1 MRPNI
6 VLGITGGIAAY
17 KMAHVASSLTKSGY
31 NVDVIMTDSARE
43 FISPLTF
50 QSLTHNQV
58 ESEMFTPP
66 VNRDVK
72 HISIADRADL
82 FLIGPA
88 TGNFI
93 AKLASGIGDDLLS
106 TILMA
111 TRADV
116 MIAPAMNVNMYNNPI
131 VQENLQILKDKGF
144 IVLEPDSGYLA
155 CGYEGGGRLPEPDVL
170 VTAVKDLLTPKDLS
184 GQKLLVTAGPTQEM
198 IDPVRYLSNR
208 STGRMGYAIAERASN
223 RGAEVVLISGP
234 TALNSPEGVQLVDVQ
249 SAQEMAEAAVEYFPE
264 VHAGIMAAAVSD
276 YRPVKQANQK
286 LKKSEK
292 ANNLSIELSRT
303 PDIINELN
311 KIKGSQKLIGFAAE
325 SEKLRANAKR
335 KLVEKELD
343 LIVAN
348 NIADEKIGFASRNNM
363 VLILSK
369 DFEYQVSIRDKKEVA
384 DIILDELKSIL

>member
-6 VLGITGGIAAY
+6 ILGITGGIAAY

-31 NVDVIMTDSARE
+31 NVDVIMTESAKE

-72 HISIADRADL
+72 HISLADRADL

-116 MIAPAMNVNMYNNPI
+116 MIAPAMNVNMYNNDT
-131 VQENLQILKDKGF
+131 VQENLERLKDKGF
-144 IVLEPDSGYLA
+144 IVLEPDTGYLA

-170 VTAVKDLLTPKDLS
+170 VAAVKDMLTPKDLL
-184 GQKLLVTAGPTQEM
+184 GQKFLVTAGPTQEM
-198 IDPVRYLSNR
+198 IDPVRFLSNR
-208 STGRMGYAIAERASN
+208 SSGRMGYAISERAKN
-223 RGAEVVLISGP
+223 RGAEVLLISGP
-234 TALNSPEGVQLVDVQ
+234 TDLNPPEGVQVINVQ

-276 YRPVKQANQK
+276 YRPVRKSRQK
-286 LKKSEK
+286 LKKSDKTEK
-292 ANNLSIELSRT
+292 LTIELDRT

-311 KIKGSQKLIGFAAE
+311 KIKGSQKLVGFAAE
-325 SEKLRANAKR
+325 SENLKNNARR
-335 KLVEKELD
+335 KLYEKELD
-343 LIVAN
+343 LIAAN
-348 NIADEKIGFASRNNM
+348 NIADENIGFASNNNR
-363 VLILSK
+363 VLILSEE
-369 DFEYQVSIRDKKEVA
+369 FEYQVSIRDKKEVA
-384 DIILDELKSIL
+384 DIILDELKSII

>member
-131 VQENLQILKDKGF
+131 VQENIQTLQDKGF

-234 TALNSPEGVQLVDVQ
+234 TDLNSPEGVQLVDVQ

-348 NIADEKIGFASRNNM
+348 NIANEKIGFASRNNM

>member
-111 TRADV
+111 TRAEV

-131 VQENLQILKDKGF
+131 VQENIQTLQDKGF

-184 GQKLLVTAGPTQEM
+184 GQKLLVTAGPTQEI
-198 IDPVRYLSNR
+198 IDPVRFLSNR

-234 TALNSPEGVQLVDVQ
+234 TDLNSPEGVQLVDVQ

>member
-6 VLGITGGIAAY
+6 ILGITGGIAAY
-17 KMAHVASSLTKSGY
+17 KMAHVASSLTKEGY
-31 NVDVIMTDSARE
+31 NVDVIMTESAKE

-50 QSLTHNQV
+50 QSLTHNTV

-72 HISIADRADL
+72 HISLADRADL

-93 AKLASGIGDDLLS
+93 AKLAGGIGDDLLS

-131 VQENLQILKDKGF
+131 VQKNLQILQEKGF
-144 IVLEPDSGYLA
+144 VVLEPDSGYLA
-155 CGYEGGGRLPEPDVL
+155 CGYEGGGRLPEPDAL
-170 VTAVKDLLTPKDLS
+170 VAAVKDMLTPKDLS
-184 GQKLLVTAGPTQEM
+184 GKKILITAGPTQET
-198 IDPVRYLSNR
+198 IDPVRFLSNR
-208 STGRMGYAIAERASN
+208 STGRMGYAIAERARN

-234 TALNSPEGVQLVDVQ
+234 TELNPPDGVELFNVQ
-249 SAQEMAEAAVEYFPE
+249 SARQMAEAAVEYSPE

-276 YRPVKQANQK
+276 YRPVKRSKQK
-286 LKKSEK
+286 LKKSESDDR
-292 ANNLSIELSRT
+292 LSIELKRT

-311 KIKGSQKLIGFAAE
+311 KIKGSQKLVGFAAE
-325 SEKLRANAKR
+325 SEALRDNAKR
-335 KLVEKELD
+335 KLVEKKLD

-348 NIADEKIGFASRNNM
+348 NIADERIGFASNNNM
-363 VLILSK
+363 VFILS
-369 DFEYQVSIRDKKEVA
+369 DQSEYKVSIRDKKEVA

>member
-6 VLGITGGIAAY
+6 ILGITGGIAAY
-17 KMAHVASSLTKSGY
+17 KMAHVASSLTKKGY
-31 NVDVIMTDSARE
+31 NVDVIMTESAKE

-50 QSLTHNQV
+50 QSLTHNLV

-72 HISIADRADL
+72 HISLADRADL

-116 MIAPAMNVNMYNNPI
+116 MIAPAMNVNMYNNSV
-131 VQENLQILKDKGF
+131 VQENIEILKNKGF
-144 IVLEPDSGYLA
+144 IVLEPDTGYLA

-170 VTAVKDLLTPKDLS
+170 VAAVKDMLTPKDLS
-184 GQKLLVTAGPTQEM
+184 GKKVLVTAGPTQEM
-198 IDPVRYLSNR
+198 IDPVRFLSNR
-208 STGRMGYAIAERASN
+208 STGRMGYAIAERARN

-234 TALNSPEGVQLVDVQ
+234 TELNPPEGVQMVNVQ

-276 YRPVKQANQK
+276 YRPVKRADQK
-286 LKKSEK
+286 LKKSDK
-292 ANNLSIELSRT
+292 AENLTIELSRT

-311 KIKGSQKLIGFAAE
+311 KIKGSQKLVGFAAE
-325 SEKLRANAKR
+325 SEELKKNAER
-335 KLVEKELD
+335 KLVEKGLD

-348 NIADEKIGFASRNNM
+348 NIADARIGFASNNNM
-363 VLILSK
+363 VLILSEQ
-369 DFEYQVSIRDKKEVA
+369 FEYQVSIRDKKEVA

>member
-6 VLGITGGIAAY
+6 ILGVTGGIAAY
-17 KMAHVASSLTKSGY
+17 KMAHVASGLTKEGY
-31 NVDVIMTDSARE
+31 NVDVIMTESAKE

-50 QSLTHNQV
+50 QSLTHNPV

-72 HISIADRADL
+72 HISLADRADL

-131 VQENLQILKDKGF
+131 VQKNLEILKEKGF

-170 VTAVKDLLTPKDLS
+170 VAAIKDMLTPKDLS
-184 GQKLLVTAGPTQEM
+184 GKKLLITAGPTRET
-198 IDPVRYLSNR
+198 IDPVRFLSNR
-208 STGRMGYAIAERASN
+208 STGRMGYAIAERGNA
-223 RGAEVVLISGP
+223 RGAETVLISGP
-234 TALNSPEGVQLVDVQ
+234 TELDPPEGVQLIDVK

-276 YRPVKQANQK
+276 YRPIEISEQK
-286 LKKSEK
+286 LKKSE
-292 ANNLSIELSRT
+292 NDENLMIELART

-311 KIKGSQKLIGFAAE
+311 KIKGSQKLVGFAAE
-325 SEKLRANAKR
+325 SEALKVNARR
-335 KLVEKELD
+335 KLLEKSLD
-343 LIVAN
+343 LIIAN
-348 NIADEKIGFASRNNM
+348 NIADENVGFASRNNR
-363 VLILSK
+363 VLILNEE
-369 DFEYQVSIRDKKEVA
+369 FEYQVAIRDKKEIA

>member
-6 VLGITGGIAAY
+6 ILGITGGIAAY
-17 KMAHVASSLTKSGY
+17 KMAHVASSLTKKGY
-31 NVDVIMTDSARE
+31 NVDVIMTESAKE

-50 QSLTHNQV
+50 QSLTHNLV

-72 HISIADRADL
+72 HISLADRADL

-116 MIAPAMNVNMYNNPI
+116 MIAPAMNVNMYNNSV
-131 VQENLQILKDKGF
+131 VQENIEILKNKGF
-144 IVLEPDSGYLA
+144 IVLEPDTGYLA

-170 VTAVKDLLTPKDLS
+170 VAAVKDMLTPKDLS
-184 GQKLLVTAGPTQEM
+184 GKKLLVTAGPTQEM
-198 IDPVRYLSNR
+198 IDPVRFLSNR
-208 STGRMGYAIAERASN
+208 STGRMGYAIAERARN

-234 TALNSPEGVQLVDVQ
+234 TELNPPEGVQMVNVQ

-276 YRPVKQANQK
+276 YRPVKRADQK
-286 LKKSEK
+286 LKKSDK
-292 ANNLSIELSRT
+292 AENLTIELSRT

-311 KIKGSQKLIGFAAE
+311 KIKGSQKLVGFAAE
-325 SEKLRANAKR
+325 SEELKKNAER
-335 KLVEKELD
+335 KLVEKGLD

-348 NIADEKIGFASRNNM
+348 NIADARIGFASNNNM
-363 VLILSK
+363 VLILSEQ
-369 DFEYQVSIRDKKEVA
+369 FEYQVSIRDKKEVA

>member
-6 VLGITGGIAAY
+6 ILGVTGGIAAY
-17 KMAHVASSLTKSGY
+17 KMAHVASGLTKEGY
-31 NVDVIMTDSARE
+31 NVDVIMTESAKE

-50 QSLTHNQV
+50 QSLTHNPV

-72 HISIADRADL
+72 HISLADRADL

-131 VQENLQILKDKGF
+131 VQKNLEILKEKGF

-170 VTAVKDLLTPKDLS
+170 VAAIKDMLTPKDLS
-184 GQKLLVTAGPTQEM
+184 GKKLLITAGPTRET
-198 IDPVRYLSNR
+198 IDPVRFLSNR
-208 STGRMGYAIAERASN
+208 STGRMGYAIAERGNA
-223 RGAEVVLISGP
+223 RGAETVLISGP
-234 TALNSPEGVQLVDVQ
+234 TELDPPEGVQLIDVK

-276 YRPVKQANQK
+276 YRPVKSSEQK
-286 LKKSEK
+286 LKKSE
-292 ANNLSIELSRT
+292 ADDNLTIELTRT

-311 KIKGSQKLIGFAAE
+311 KIKGSQKLVGFAAE
-325 SEKLRANAKR
+325 SEELRENAKR
-335 KLVEKELD
+335 KLVEKNLD
-343 LIVAN
+343 LMAAN
-348 NIADEKIGFASRNNM
+348 NIADERIGFASRNNS
-363 VLILSK
+363 VLILNGK
-369 DFEYQVSIRDKKEVA
+369 DEYQVAIRDKKEIA

>member
-6 VLGITGGIAAY
+6 ILGITGGIAAY

-31 NVDVIMTDSARE
+31 NVDVIMTESAKE

-72 HISIADRADL
+72 HISLADRADL

-116 MIAPAMNVNMYNNPI
+116 MIAPAMNVNMYNNDT
-131 VQENLQILKDKGF
+131 VQENLERLKDKGF
-144 IVLEPDSGYLA
+144 IVLEPDTGYLA

-170 VTAVKDLLTPKDLS
+170 VAAVKDMLTPKDLL

-198 IDPVRYLSNR
+198 IDPVRFLSNR
-208 STGRMGYAIAERASN
+208 SSGRMGYAIAERAKN
-223 RGAEVVLISGP
+223 RGAEVLLISGP
-234 TALNSPEGVQLVDVQ
+234 TDLNPPEGVQVINVQ

-276 YRPVKQANQK
+276 YRPVRKSRQK
-286 LKKSEK
+286 LKKSDKTEK
-292 ANNLSIELSRT
+292 LTIELDRT

-311 KIKGSQKLIGFAAE
+311 KIKGSQKLVGFAAE
-325 SEKLRANAKR
+325 SENLKNNARR
-335 KLVEKELD
+335 KLYEKELD
-343 LIVAN
+343 LIAAN
-348 NIADEKIGFASRNNM
+348 NIADENIGFASNNNR
-363 VLILSK
+363 VLILSEE
-369 DFEYQVSIRDKKEVA
+369 FEYQVSIRDKKEVA

>member
-6 VLGITGGIAAY
+6 ILGITGGIAAY
-17 KMAHVASSLTKSGY
+17 KMAHVASSLTKDDY
-31 NVDVIMTDSARE
+31 NVDVIMTESAKE

-50 QSLTHNQV
+50 QSLTHNSV

-66 VNRDVK
+66 ANRDVK
-72 HISIADRADL
+72 HIALADRADL
-82 FLIGPA
+82 LLIGPA

-116 MIAPAMNVNMYNNPI
+116 MIAPAMNVNMYNNPV
-131 VQENLQILKDKGF
+131 VQENLEILKDKGF
-144 IVLEPDSGYLA
+144 IVLEPDTGYLA

-170 VTAVKDLLTPKDLS
+170 VAAVKNMLTPKDLS
-184 GQKLLVTAGPTQEM
+184 AQKLLVTAGPTQEM
-198 IDPVRYLSNR
+198 IDPVRFLSNR
-208 STGRMGYAIAERASN
+208 STGKMGYAIAERARN

-234 TALNSPEGVQLVDVQ
+234 TDLNPPEGVQLINVQ
-249 SAQEMAEAAVEYFPE
+249 SAQEMAEAAIDYFPE

-276 YRPVKQANQK
+276 YRPAKKAEQK
-286 LKKSEK
+286 LKKSERTEK
-292 ANNLSIELSRT
+292 LTIELSRT
-303 PDIINELN
+303 PDIISELN
-311 KIKGSQKLIGFAAE
+311 KIKGSQKLVGFAAE
-325 SEKLRANAKR
+325 SENLKGNAER
-335 KLVEKELD
+335 KLEEKGLD

-348 NIADEKIGFASRNNM
+348 NIADQEVGFASNNNR
-363 VLILSK
+363 VLILN
-369 DFEYQVSIRDKKEVA
+369 DQFEYQVSIRDKKEVA